1 MVSRIAITILFQ
13 VFLSLNSHPAKAQ
26 AWIKAGYWYYNTD
39 LPLSKINSTLYTHLI
54 CAAADLNSSS
64 FHLSIPS
71 SYDRVFSA
79 FTNTVKRKN
88 PSITTL
94 LSIGGWDTNDS
105 TLSAMAGNSTYRKSF
120 IDDSIKTARHYGF
133 QGLDFSWLSAN
144 TSDNMAN
151 MGTLFEEWRAA
162 IALET
167 RNSSLSELI
176 LTAAVQLSPPLDS
189 VSFPIDSIRRNLNW
203 IHVLAYD
210 YYMPEDDN
218 FTAASAALYAPVDRL
233 PASMVVLGL
242 PFFGYAW
249 KLANQSENSIG
260 APATGPAVT
269 EEGDMSYKE
278 INRYSKTQGA
288 VGPIYNSSY
297 VVNYVIVGSDWIS
310 FDGVDV
316 VRIKVSYAKEKGL
329 LGYVVWEVSYDD
341 NWVLSQAGVDSA
353 GGVDHKQPKSRILI
367 IILTT
372 TAAVIILLGL
382 AFYFIRIRIL
392 KSKTAGDFNS
402 NNPDM
407 IIYSL
412 AEIGKATDQF
422 IFENKLGEGGFGPV
436 YKGVLPGGQE
446 IAVKKLSKSSTQG
459 FEEFKNE
466 VMLTAKLQHVNLVKV
481 LGFCIDREEKML
493 IYEYMPN
500 KSLDYYLFDPIR
512 RYLLDWKK
520 REEIIEGITQ
530 GLLYLQE
537 YSRLIIIH
545 RDLKASNILLDGD
558 MKAKISDFG
567 MARIF
572 AKDEHEANTDRLVGT
587 YGYVPP
593 EYVRRGQYSTKSD
606 VYSFG
611 IVLLHIISGKKN
623 GSLYGSDENLSL
635 AEYAY
640 ELWKDDRGMEIMDP
654 SLDDTFSSCKLIKC
668 LQIALLCV
676 QENPADRPSMLE
688 VSSMLRNETAI
699 VTIPRRPAFSVKTD
713 EDERNRGDR
722 LHSEICSVD
731 GATISQVVGR

>member
-1 MVSRIAITILFQ
+1 MVSRIAIIILFH

-26 AWIKAGYWYYNTD
+26 AWIKAGYWYYDND
-39 LPLSKINSTLYTHLI
+39 LRVSQINSTLYTHLI
-54 CAAADLNSSS
+54 CAAAGLNSSS
-64 FHLSIPS
+64 YHLSIPS
-71 SYDRVFSA
+71 SEFSA

-88 PSITTL
+88 PSVTTL
-94 LSIGGWDTNDS
+94 LSIGGWDTNYS
-105 TLSAMAGNSTYRKSF
+105 TLSAMAGDSIYRKSF
-120 IDDSIKTARHYGF
+120 IDDSIKTARLYGF

-144 TSDNMAN
+144 TSDNMDN

-162 IALET
+162 IVLET

-176 LTAAVQLSPPLDS
+176 LTTAVQLSPTLDYG
-189 VSFPIDSIRRNLNW
+189 SFPTDSIRRNLNW

-210 YYMPEDDN
+210 YYDPEWDN
-218 FTAASAALYAPVDRL
+218 FTAASAALYAPDIG
-233 PASMVVLGL
+233 LGL

-249 KLANQSENSIG
+249 KLANPNENSIG

-269 EEGDMSYKE
+269 KQGDMSYKE

-288 VGPIYNSSY
+288 VGPIYNSYY
-297 VVNYVIVGSDWIS
+297 VVNYLIVGSDWIS

-316 VRIKVSYAKEKGL
+316 VRIKVSYAKEKAL
-329 LGYVVWEVSYDD
+329 LGYVVWEICQDD
-341 NWVLSQAGVDSA
+341 NWVLSQAAGGFDSG
-353 GGVDHKQPKSRILI
+353 GGVDHKRKRLPKSRILI
-367 IILTT
+367 IILMT
-372 TAAVIILLGL
+372 TAAVIVLLGL

-392 KSKTAGDFNS
+392 KSKTAGDFDS

-407 IIYSL
+407 IVYSL
-412 AEIGKATDQF
+412 ADIGKATDHF

-459 FEEFKNE
+459 FDEFKNE
-466 VMLTAKLQHVNLVKV
+466 VMLTAQLQHVNLVKV
-481 LGFCIDREEKML
+481 LGFCIDREEKIL

-500 KSLDYYLFDPIR
+500 KSLDYYLFDPMR

-537 YSRLIIIH
+537 YSRLTIIH
-545 RDLKASNILLDGD
+545 RDLKASNILLDWD

-572 AKDEHEANTDRLVGT
+572 AKDEQEANTGRLVGT

-593 EYVRRGQYSTKSD
+593 EYIRRGEYSTKSD

-623 GSLYGSDENLSL
+623 GSVYGSDESLSL
-635 AEYAY
+635 LEHAY

-688 VSSMLRNETAI
+688 VSSMLRNETAT
-699 VTIPRRPAFSVKTD
+699 VAIPQRPAFSVKTD
-713 EDERNRGDR
+713 EDDKNRGDR
-722 LHSEICSVD
+722 LHSEIRSVD

>member
-1 MVSRIAITILFQ
+1 
-13 VFLSLNSHPAKAQ
+13 
-26 AWIKAGYWYYNTD
+26 
-39 LPLSKINSTLYTHLI
+39 
-54 CAAADLNSSS
+54 
-64 FHLSIPS
+64 
-71 SYDRVFSA
+71 
-79 FTNTVKRKN
+79 
-88 PSITTL
+88 
-94 LSIGGWDTNDS
+94 
-105 TLSAMAGNSTYRKSF
+105 MAGNSTYRKSF
-120 IDDSIKTARHYGF
+120 IDDSIKTARQYGF

-144 TSDNMAN
+144 TSDNMDN

-167 RNSSLSELI
+167 STFSLSELI
-176 LTAAVQLSPPLDS
+176 LTAAVQYSPTLDS
-189 VSFPIDSIRRNLNW
+189 GSFPIDSIRRNLNW

-210 YYMPEDDN
+210 YYDPEWAN
-218 FTAASAALYAPVDRL
+218 FTAASAALYN
-233 PASMVVLGL
+233 PASDVNTDYGIAAWIYAGLLASKLVLGL

-249 KLANQSENSIG
+249 KLANPNENSIG
-260 APATGPAVT
+260 APATGPAHR
-269 EEGDMSYKE
+269 MSYKQ
-278 INRYSKTQGA
+278 INNYSKTQGA

-297 VVNYVIVGSDWIS
+297 VVNYVTVGSDWIS

-329 LGYVVWEVSYDD
+329 LGYVVWEVSDDD
-341 NWVLSQAGVDSA
+341 NWVLSQAA
-353 GGVDHKQPKSRILI
+353 GGVDHKRPKSRIWI

-372 TAAVIILLGL
+372 TATVIILLGL
-382 AFYFIRIRIL
+382 TFYFIRMRIL
-392 KSKTAGDFNS
+392 KSKSKETKLKGNNAAAAGDFDN

-407 IIYSL
+407 IVYSL
-412 AEIGKATDQF
+412 ADIEKATDRF

-436 YKGVLPGGQE
+436 YN
-446 IAVKKLSKSSTQG
+446 KLADAYR
-459 FEEFKNE
+459 
-466 VMLTAKLQHVNLVKV
+466 L
-481 LGFCIDREEKML
+481 D
-493 IYEYMPN
+493 
-500 KSLDYYLFDPIR
+500 SLLSDMTDPIR
-512 RYLLDWKK
+512 RYPLDWKK

-537 YSRLIIIH
+537 YSRLTVIH

-593 EYVRRGQYSTKSD
+593 EYLRRGQYSIKSD

-623 GSLYGSDENLSL
+623 GSLYGSDESLSL
-635 AEYAY
+635 LEHAY

-654 SLDDTFSSCKLIKC
+654 SLDDTFSSYKLIKC
-668 LQIALLCV
+668 LHIALLCV

-699 VTIPRRPAFSVKTD
+699 VTIPQRPVFSVKTD
-713 EDERNRGDR
+713 EDDKNRRDR
-722 LHSEICSVD
+722 LHLEICSIYD
-731 GATISQVVGR
+731 ATITQAVGR